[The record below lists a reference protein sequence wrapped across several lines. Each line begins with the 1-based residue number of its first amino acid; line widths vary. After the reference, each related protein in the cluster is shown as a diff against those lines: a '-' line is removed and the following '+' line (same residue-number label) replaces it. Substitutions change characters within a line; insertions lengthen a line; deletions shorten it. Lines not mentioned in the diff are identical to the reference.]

1 MMKKS
6 TVIAFVTAWLFS
18 GGAAVAAPDAHS
30 HEGHEAHAQ
39 NTQKGGKRHHGD
51 DGRSEYM
58 APMFGMM
65 DENKDGKL
73 SRDEVQKSV
82 DKMFA
87 DADANKD
94 GLITKDEMRAHH
106 GKMHDRMQAKMQERW
121 KAADKDG
128 DGALSRAEIDTA
140 DMPMLS
146 RNFEKLDRNKDG
158 KLTTAEM
165 RGGMMQHRQP
175 APPQSR

>member
-6 TVIAFVTAWLFS
+6 TGIVFVASWLFS
-18 GGAAVAAPDAHS
+18 IGAALAAPDAGPRD
-30 HEGHEAHAQ
+30 GHEAPSQAAQ
-39 NTQKGGKRHHGD
+39 RGGMRHHDD
-51 DGRSEYM
+51 DGKSDHM
-58 APMFGMM
+58 PPMFGMM

-73 SRDEVQKSV
+73 SREEVQKSV
-82 DKMFA
+82 DRMFA

-94 GLITKDEMRAHH
+94 GVISGEEMRAHH
-106 GKMHDRMQAKMQERW
+106 KKMHDRMQMKMQERW

-128 DGALSRAEIDTA
+128 DGALSRAEVDAA

-158 KLTTAEM
+158 KLTTEEM
-165 RGGMMQHRQP
+165 RTGMMQHRPP
-175 APPQSR
+175 APPQTK